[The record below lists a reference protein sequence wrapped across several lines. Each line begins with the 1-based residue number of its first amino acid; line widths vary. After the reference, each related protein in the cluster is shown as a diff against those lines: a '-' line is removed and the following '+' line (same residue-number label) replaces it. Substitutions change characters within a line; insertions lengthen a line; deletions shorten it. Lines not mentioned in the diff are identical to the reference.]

1 MPDAIFLGLVT
12 HPATRFTLA
21 ATPEGLLPS
30 LQSLLT
36 TQGAQAQL
44 SVHGTDEWTEDVL
57 RIDRAVVEASINAEL
72 DIEKRW
78 RRYVDP
84 SVPELFLDAF
94 MGIRRIYRRGKF
106 LPRGRREL
114 RSDDP
119 GFRMV
124 RRLVNIE
131 IAHMSL
137 LRQAAQSGIEW
148 TLIAEDDATSSDPSA
163 LAQTVGTFI
172 REQARNAQPKY
183 VNISRSFN
191 HRRLRVRDLLQ
202 QTGTWGAPA
211 FNIEALQ
218 ASRPITNTVCAI
230 LYRTDFLST
239 LVQTMEAIPLE
250 PVVPIDWKL
259 NNAIMQLYDSGK
271 LTSGDCWTLDPAPI
285 VQSSMRRDVKP

>member
-12 HPATRFTLA
+12 HPATRFTRA
-21 ATPEGLLPS
+21 ASPEGLLPK
-30 LQSLLT
+30 LQTLLT
-36 TQGAQAQL
+36 TQGTQAQL
-44 SVHGTDEWTEDVL
+44 SIHATDEWTEKIL
-57 RIDRAVVEASINAEL
+57 RIDRAVVEASIDAEL
-72 DIEKRW
+72 AIEKRW

-84 SVPELFLDAF
+84 SVPKLFLDAF

-106 LPRGRREL
+106 LPRGGREL

-137 LRQAAQSGIEW
+137 LRQAAHSGSEW

-163 LAQTVGTFI
+163 LAQSIGTFI
-172 REQARNAQPKY
+172 SEQTRSTQPKY

-202 QTGTWGAPA
+202 PIKTWGPSAS
-211 FNIEALQ
+211 NIEALQ

-230 LYRTDFLST
+230 LYRTDFLAT
-239 LVQTMEAIPLE
+239 LVHTMEAIPLE

-259 NNAIMQLYDSGK
+259 NNAIMQLHDSGE

-285 VQSSMRRDVKP
+285 VQSSMVDSR

>member
-21 ATPEGLLPS
+21 SSSDGLLPS
-30 LQSLLT
+30 LQNLLT
-36 TQGAQAQL
+36 TQGTQARL
-44 SVHGTDEWTEDVL
+44 SIHDTDEWTENVL

-78 RRYVDP
+78 RRYIDP
-84 SVPELFLDAF
+84 SVPKFFLDAF
-94 MGIRRIYRRGKF
+94 MSGRRIYRRGQF

-137 LRQAAQSGIEW
+137 LRQAASSDSEW
-148 TLIAEDDATSSDPSA
+148 ALIAEDDATSDDPAGLASDLAAFIHEQTPS
-163 LAQTVGTFI
+163 I
-172 REQARNAQPKY
+172 QPKF

-191 HRRLRVRDLLQ
+191 HRRLRVRDLLEPIEM
-202 QTGTWGAPA
+202 WGAPTPD
-211 FNIEALQ
+211 IEALQ

-230 LYRTDFLST
+230 LYRTNFLAT

-259 NNAIMQLYDSGK
+259 NKAIMQLHDSGK

-285 VQSSMRRDVKP
+285 VQSSMVESR

>member
-21 ATPEGLLPS
+21 ASPEGLLPS
-30 LQSLLT
+30 LEALLAA
-36 TQGAQAQL
+36 QGTQAQL
-44 SVHGTDEWTEDVL
+44 SIHATDEWTENLL
-57 RIDRAVVEASINAEL
+57 RINRAVVEASIDAEL

-78 RRYVDP
+78 RRYIDP
-84 SVPELFLDAF
+84 SVPKLFLDAF

-114 RSDDP
+114 RSDAP

-137 LRQAAQSGIEW
+137 LRQAAHSGTEW

-163 LAQTVGTFI
+163 LAQAIETFI
-172 REQARNAQPKY
+172 REQTRNAQPKY
-183 VNISRSFN
+183 VNISQSFN

-202 QTGTWGAPA
+202 PIERWGPPA
-211 FNIEALQ
+211 SNIEALQ

-230 LYRTDFLST
+230 LYRTDFLAT
-239 LVQTMEAIPLE
+239 LVHTMEAIPLE

-285 VQSSMRRDVKP
+285 VQSSMVDSR